1 MDQRK
6 LPNTPGTCQRQKQ
19 IEDCLYENLLQK
31 PYHSVSVSDLCKQV
45 GISRKAFYNYY
56 PSKDACFCAIL
67 DRAIRDSV
75 LRLTPDTNDPV
86 QVYTAYLEYWK
97 SQKPLF
103 DIIVRNN
110 LGYLF
115 IQQSLHHVMTEERT
129 LLDLLNTPVVKSDTD
144 ILSCCMSIQ
153 ITLLIQWYSR
163 GFDTPAREMAMK
175 YLRLLYLPM
184 FQLPE
189 EGK

>member
-31 PYHSVSVSDLCKQV
+31 PYHNISVSDLCKQV

-67 DRAIRDSV
+67 DRAIQDSV

-86 QVYTAYLEYWK
+86 QTYTAYLEYWK

-103 DIIVRNN
+103 DIIVRNG
-110 LGYLF
+110 LVYLF
-115 IQQSLHHVMTEERT
+115 LQQNLHHVMAEDRT
-129 LLDLLNTPVVKSDTD
+129 LMDLLNTPVVKSDTD

-153 ITLLIQWYSR
+153 ITLLMQWYSR
-163 GFDTPAREMAMK
+163 GFDTPAREMATK
-175 YLRLLYLPM
+175 FLRLLYLPM

-189 EGK
+189 EEK

>member
-31 PYHSVSVSDLCKQV
+31 PYHNISVSDLCKQV

-67 DRAIRDSV
+67 DRAIQDSV

-86 QVYTAYLEYWK
+86 QT
-97 SQKPLF
+97 
-103 DIIVRNN
+103 
-110 LGYLF
+110 
-115 IQQSLHHVMTEERT
+115 
-129 LLDLLNTPVVKSDTD
+129 
-144 ILSCCMSIQ
+144 
-153 ITLLIQWYSR
+153 
-163 GFDTPAREMAMK
+163 
-175 YLRLLYLPM
+175 
-184 FQLPE
+184 
-189 EGK
+189 

>member
-31 PYHSVSVSDLCKQV
+31 PYHNISVSDLCKQV

-67 DRAIRDSV
+67 DRAIQDSV

-86 QVYTAYLEYWK
+86 QTYTAYLEYWK

-103 DIIVRNN
+103 DIIVRNG
-110 LGYLF
+110 LVYLF
-115 IQQSLHHVMTEERT
+115 LQQNLHHVMAEERT
-129 LLDLLNTPVVKSDTD
+129 LMDLLNTPVVKSDTD

-153 ITLLIQWYSR
+153 ITLLMQWYSR
-163 GFDTPAREMAMK
+163 GFDTPAREMATK
-175 YLRLLYLPM
+175 FLRLLYLPM

-189 EGK
+189 EEK

>member
-19 IEDCLYENLLQK
+19 IEDCLHENLLQK

-67 DRAIRDSV
+67 DRVIQDSV
-75 LRLTPDTNDPV
+75 LRLRPNPDDPV

-97 SQKPLF
+97 CQKPLF

-153 ITLLIQWYSR
+153 ITLLMQWYSR
-163 GFDTPAREMAMK
+163 GFDTPAREMATK
-175 YLRLLYLPM
+175 FLRLLYLPM

-189 EGK
+189 EEK

>member
-1 MDQRK
+1 MEQRK
-6 LPNTPGTCQRQKQ
+6 LSNTPGTCQRQKQ

-31 PYHSVSVSDLCKQV
+31 PYHNISVSDLCKQV

-129 LLDLLNTPVVKSDTD
+129 LLDLLNTPIVKSDTD
-144 ILSCCMSIQ
+144 ILNCCMSIQ
-153 ITLLIQWYSR
+153 ITLLMQWYSR
-163 GFDTPAREMAMK
+163 GFDTPAREMATK
-175 YLRLLYLPM
+175 FLRLLYLPM

-189 EGK
+189 EEK